1 MRNLKIVILAT
12 SLQSF
17 QSQFLIFREW
27 EVLYILIKH
36 IICMTFTIFHETIW
50 HVDTLILLRYDDT
63 YDGNTRQYSV
73 SAILHFASWVKT
85 DWFIA
90 LHYFWTTA
98 HPPYIFPPC
107 LRLTFHEFFI
117 VWIFQASINCT
128 TERISLCSIAN
139 RQT

>member
-1 MRNLKIVILAT
+1 MEIVVITIRNLKIVILAT
-12 SLQSF
+12 SLLHQESF
-17 QSQFLIFREW
+17 QSQLLIFREW

-63 YDGNTRQYSV
+63 YDGNTWQYSV

-98 HPPYIFPPC
+98 HPPEWFILYISTM
-107 LRLTFHEFFI
+107 LK
-117 VWIFQASINCT
+117 
-128 TERISLCSIAN
+128 AN
-139 RQT
+139 IPWVFYRTMNFSSVN